1 MGNGRLDKQREYQRR
16 YRERKKR
23 NREPDRDEIARE
35 LLHFAIT
42 ENLRRGREAELWRI
56 ADTVI
61 DRLAARGFDAD
72 ATARVLDEIVDRY
85 QSGWSFQRKVHLQQR
100 PDEAEAAEEGDGR

>member
-85 QSGWSFQRKVHLQQR
+85 QSGWRFQRKVHLQQ
-100 PDEAEAAEEGDGR
+100 